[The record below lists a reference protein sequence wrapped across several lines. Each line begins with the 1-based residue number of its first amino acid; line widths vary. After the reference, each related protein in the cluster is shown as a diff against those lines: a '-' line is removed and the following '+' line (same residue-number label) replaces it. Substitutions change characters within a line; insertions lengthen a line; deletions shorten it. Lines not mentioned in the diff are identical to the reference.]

1 MNEQSL
7 EKALTLKKKK
17 KKKEIS
23 LTRICYEIG
32 KVH

>member
-7 EKALTLKKKK
+7 EKALTLKKK